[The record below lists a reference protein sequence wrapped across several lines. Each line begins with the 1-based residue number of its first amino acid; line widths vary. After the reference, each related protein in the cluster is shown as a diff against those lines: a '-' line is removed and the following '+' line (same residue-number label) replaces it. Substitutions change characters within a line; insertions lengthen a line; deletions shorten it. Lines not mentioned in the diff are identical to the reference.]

1 MTIEQTFLTDTE
13 LQVLTGYTR
22 KAKQIEVLRA
32 NGTPFTTTGRGK
44 PVVSRA
50 AVEGKPKSQQQAP
63 KKAWSPKLAKAS

>member
-44 PVVSRA
+44 PVVS
-50 AVEGKPKSQQQAP
+50 
-63 KKAWSPKLAKAS
+63 